1 MKRRRNGLPSLLG
14 GLLVPVIAAAA
25 LLCFATALDSLDS
38 GRAEEDLRQLEETL
52 RRGCVACY
60 AAEGVYRTAVRVY
73 PPSIDYLKDHYGL
86 QVDEARYTVRYSA
99 FAENLM
105 PDITV
110 LENAP

>member
-1 MKRRRNGLPSLLG
+1 M
-14 GLLVPVIAAAA
+14 IAAAA

-60 AAEGVYRTAVRVY
+60 AAEGVY

>member
-1 MKRRRNGLPSLLG
+1 M
-14 GLLVPVIAAAA
+14 AA
-25 LLCFATALDSLDS
+25 LLRGLMLPVVAVAAVLWFATAVDSLDT
-38 GRAEEDLRQLEETL
+38 GRSEEDLRQLEETL

-60 AAEGVYRTAVRVY
+60 AAEGTY
-73 PPSIDYLKDHYGL
+73 PTNLDYLKDHYGV
-86 QVDEARYTVRYSA
+86 QIDEERYTVHYYA